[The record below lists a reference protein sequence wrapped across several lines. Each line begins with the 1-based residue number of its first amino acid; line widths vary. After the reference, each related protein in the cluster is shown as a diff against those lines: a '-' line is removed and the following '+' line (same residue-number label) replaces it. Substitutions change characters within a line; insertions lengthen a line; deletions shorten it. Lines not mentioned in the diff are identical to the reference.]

1 MAAYGAWNAAIR
13 LALRGYVLNRLDA
26 GLRAYAARVRL
37 CSHRLTPVCEHTPH
51 VFIGR
56 AVWQKNKNSMASMGF
71 KPILGVVLGR

>member
-51 VFIGR
+51 VFYR
-56 AVWQKNKNSMASMGF
+56 ARGVAEKQKFHG
-71 KPILGVVLGR
+71 IDGI